1 MADKV
6 AEHQNRRPTGIRS
19 ALLLVEQAIDILD
32 LAGAPDDIAAHL
44 DLARHRLEACLYL
57 DE

>member
-1 MADKV
+1 MADKA
-6 AEHQNRRPTGIRS
+6 AEHQDRRPTGIRS

-32 LAGAPDDIAAHL
+32 LVGAPGDIAVHL
-44 DLARHRLEACLYL
+44 DMARHRLEACLYL